1 MIFFEQPT
9 IKKSV
14 LLTLILEKAT
24 ELLNSKTLTLFCID
38 LQSFID
44 SLKLT
49 NYLQP
54 KDIFILQRHPNRIEL
69 FKRDGKGDLVFVT
82 SFKETEATPK
92 TEVLI
97 SENKNDLS
105 TPKKAKLIRFT
116 INSDELLSKY
126 PLISPFIN
134 DGKILDTISLHTN
147 VFGDLSCSW
156 CDKTIESKEYP
167 HGNYKEFILKHNG
180 SETFYVYCP
189 ECANGLNL
197 PLFKWPKNTNETT
210 PKKEVKSSDFKIY
223 TLNDFAYGKVDL
235 KCFSCEQKA
244 TVDVDLKNLTGFF
257 DADLNVYV
265 HRYDECKNQFYDYKN
280 STNFANMYS
289 EVPIP
294 IASAHI
300 FIDKINK
307 AVTATP
313 KKEVLAMELNFEQ
326 IEKFFN
332 THINNIFS
340 KEEPFFKDGKY
351 LDVKSFEFCSTASD
365 GSKLNCKC
373 EDCEKEITANLGGYF
388 QAWLRHDGGNNENKF
403 GVLCNDCAKSA
414 YYIKFDRIKQN
425 NQDNTIFNLNTE
437 KTISIIE
444 HKLNWSKIES
454 QIIAKAQQLLYYTS
468 LTIFQNNLQDGIN
481 SLKQSNHV
489 KASHTYKLEIIE
501 NELILFHVGLS
512 TNKKT
517 KVASFKMIN
526 NAKNNDVKP
535 IEKTP
540 IIETTTPILELKPKK
555 QIAIKPSELPPVKA
569 ILKNNSKSIND
580 TYAGGKNASGV
591 YQFLINHVPPVK
603 CIVSGFLGHCA
614 LLKNIKPA
622 NLMVGIDKD
631 VLVTDRW
638 NKENTSVKLITGD
651 FLLNLVWVNPKQ
663 FGETLVFLDPPYLNE
678 TRANQGKLY
687 NHEFETLE
695 QHKTLLEKA
704 IKFPCYVM
712 IIAYENELYNQYLDG
727 KNGFTKHYFNSQTRG
742 GRKQECMYI
751 NYEVPTK
758 LHDYKYYGTDYR
770 ERWNNKKLID
780 RTISQLKD
788 MPPLRRNMVI
798 DAILNQ
804 QF

>member
-14 LLTLILEKAT
+14 LLTVILDKAT

-38 LQSFID
+38 LQNFID

-49 NYLQP
+49 NYIQP
-54 KDIFILQRHPNRIEL
+54 KDIFILQRHPNWIEL

-82 SFKETEATPK
+82 SFKETE
-92 TEVLI
+92 
-97 SENKNDLS
+97 
-105 TPKKAKLIRFT
+105 
-116 INSDELLSKY
+116 
-126 PLISPFIN
+126 
-134 DGKILDTISLHTN
+134 
-147 VFGDLSCSW
+147 
-156 CDKTIESKEYP
+156 
-167 HGNYKEFILKHNG
+167 
-180 SETFYVYCP
+180 
-189 ECANGLNL
+189 
-197 PLFKWPKNTNETT
+197 TT
-210 PKKEVKSSDFKIY
+210 PKLGVLSSEIILRHSFGNIDETIDFIKNGNAGDIKLTTLKSPSDNGSII
-223 TLNDFAYGKVDL
+223 DL
-235 KCFSCEQKA
+235 HCC
-244 TVDVDLKNLTGFF
+244 V
-257 DADLNVYV
+257 
-265 HRYDECKNQFYDYKN
+265 CKNNDTIKGQGNPTY
-280 STNFANMYS
+280 FAFDLVHNGNDL
-289 EVPIP
+289 
-294 IASAHI
+294 
-300 FIDKINK
+300 FI
-307 AVTATP
+307 
-313 KKEVLAMELNFEQ
+313 
-326 IEKFFN
+326 
-332 THINNIFS
+332 
-340 KEEPFFKDGKY
+340 
-351 LDVKSFEFCSTASD
+351 
-365 GSKLNCKC
+365 
-373 EDCEKEITANLGGYF
+373 
-388 QAWLRHDGGNNENKF
+388 
-403 GVLCNDCAKSA
+403 VLCGKC
-414 YYIKFDRIKQN
+414 
-425 NQDNTIFNLNTE
+425 
-437 KTISIIE
+437 
-444 HKLNWSKIES
+444 
-454 QIIAKAQQLLYYTS
+454 QQ
-468 LTIFQNNLQDGIN
+468 
-481 SLKQSNHV
+481 K
-489 KASHTYKLEIIE
+489 
-501 NELILFHVGLS
+501 
-512 TNKKT
+512 
-517 KVASFKMIN
+517 N

-712 IIAYENELYNQYLDG
+712 ITAYENELYNQYLDG
-727 KNGFTKHYFNSQTRG
+727 KNGFTKHYFNGQTRG